1 MSRTLPANRWPH
13 LLLLLGLLFLGLTG
27 WSVYRSA
34 TGVSAVTD
42 RHYYSHGLRH
52 NDSLVE
58 QKAAE
63 SLGWQVSISLQN
75 GYLTSQ
81 LIGKDGQPVA
91 DGDARLIIPA
101 KNRSDITLQL
111 KEDAAGRYGT
121 NLPGELQGETPALL
135 TFSHGGAT
143 LRRSLLLN
151 F

>member
-1 MSRTLPANRWPH
+1 MPESLPANRWPH

-42 RHYYSHGLRH
+42 RHYYSHGLRY

-58 QKAAE
+58 KQAAE
-63 SLGWQVSISLQN
+63 SLGWQVAVSLEN
-75 GYLTSQ
+75 GYLASQ
-81 LIGKDGQPVA
+81 WTGKDGQPVA
-91 DGDARLIIPA
+91 GGDARLVIPDS
-101 KNRSDITLQL
+101 NRSDITLLL

-143 LRRSLLLN
+143 LRRTLLLN

>member
-1 MSRTLPANRWPH
+1 MPETLHSNPWPH

-42 RHYYSHGLRH
+42 RQYYTHGLRY
-52 NDSLVE
+52 NASLVE
-58 QKAAE
+58 QRAAE
-63 SLGWQVSISLQN
+63 SLGWQVAISLQD
-75 GYLTSQ
+75 GYLASQ
-81 LIGKDGQPVA
+81 WTGKDGQPVS
-91 DGDARLIIPA
+91 GGEARLVIPA
-101 KNRSDITLQL
+101 KNRADITMMLA
-111 KEDAAGRYGT
+111 EDAAGRYGT
-121 NLPGELQGETPALL
+121 NLPGELQGEFPALL

>member
-1 MSRTLPANRWPH
+1 MPETVPANRWPH

-63 SLGWQVSISLQN
+63 SLGWQVTVRLKD
-75 GYLTSQ
+75 GYLATQ
-81 LIGKDGQPVA
+81 WTGKDGRPVS
-91 DGDARLIIPA
+91 GGEARLVIPVGS
-101 KNRSDITLQL
+101 RPGLTLPL
-111 KEDAAGRYGT
+111 REDAAGSYGT
-121 NLPGELQGETPALL
+121 TLPGRLPGEIQALL
-135 TFSHGGAT
+135 TFSRDGAV
-143 LRRSLLLN
+143 LRRPLLLN
-151 F
+151 L